1 LVPAFKNDM
10 QQHRGKILEEIARK
24 SGYSL
29 KALAEKL
36 GVNRNTIYNKFKEY
50 DLSYD
55 FIIRVGK
62 VIHYDFTYEYPEITT
77 TVTIDK
83 NQHAADLW
91 RLERKYTH
99 LLERYDKLLSF
110 LLRLTNDFH
119 LERPQKEIDK
129 FLELAP

>member
-1 LVPAFKNDM
+1 M
-10 QQHRGKILEEIARK
+10 HQHRGKILEGIVRG

-36 GVNRNTIYNKFKEY
+36 GISRNTIYNKFKEH

-55 FIIRVGK
+55 FIVRVGE
-62 VIHYDFTYEYPEITT
+62 VIHYDFTYEYPEIRT
-77 TVTIDK
+77 TVSVNKT
-83 NQHAADLW
+83 QHVAELW

-99 LLERYDKLLSF
+99 LLERYDKMLSF
-110 LLRLTNDFH
+110 LLRLTNDYH

-129 FLELAP
+129 FLELSS

>member
-1 LVPAFKNDM
+1 M
-10 QQHRGKILEEIARK
+10 HQHRGKILEGVVRK

-36 GVNRNTIYNKFKEY
+36 GISRNTIYNKFKEH

-55 FIIRVGK
+55 FIVRVGE

-77 TVTIDK
+77 TVSINK
-83 NQHAADLW
+83 NQHVVELW
-91 RLERKYTH
+91 QLERKYTH

-110 LLRLTNDFH
+110 LLRLTNDYH

-129 FLELAP
+129 FLELSS